1 MGKKTKRLNA
11 NGQARASGPKPLP
24 FVSVCTPTF
33 NRRPFIKTAIECYMH
48 QDYPHD
54 RMEWIVIDDGTDMVE
69 DLFKDVPGVKYF
81 KYEGEKMPLGKKR
94 NIMHSKAKGD
104 IIVYQ
109 DDDDYYPKNRV
120 SHAVDVLSKSKH
132 ALAAGAS
139 EIYIWFK
146 HIQKMYQ
153 FGPYSPTHATAGTF
167 AFKRE
172 LIEQSKYEDT
182 ACLAEERK
190 FLKDYT
196 VPFVQLDPKK
206 TILVFSHEHN
216 TFDKRKLLE
225 GNPNPQ
231 FCKPSEKTV
240 DEFVKEPGLKKFF
253 MEDVE
258 GLLEDYAPGHPR
270 MKPDVLQQITEIDK
284 QRRELE
290 ESNVR
295 IQLQQPDGT
304 YKELNNKEIAELL
317 NKMQKEK
324 EEMMEA
330 MRNFKPTVTFE
341 RGDGSKDVKSLE
353 EVVNIMQATMQENE
367 RLKAYVGEMHMKMQ
381 GMDVGGAGAGAP
393 MAMGG
398 GDGGAP
404 QSAVTN
410 VILTDETGAQH
421 NATTEELV
429 HLMQSTMEENKK
441 KDTEIQMMQFQIISK
456 NSEITYYEKQIEK
469 LKAEREEPKAP
480 AAGTSGVAR

>member
-11 NGQARASGPKPLP
+11 NGEPRVLNVKQLP

-48 QDYPHD
+48 QDYPRD
-54 RMEWIVIDDGTDMVE
+54 RMEWIVIDDGTDLVE
-69 DLFKDVPGVKYF
+69 DLFEGVPGVKYF
-81 KYEGEKMPLGKKR
+81 KYEDGKMPLGKKR
-94 NIMHSKAKGD
+94 NIMHDKSKGD

-109 DDDDYYPKNRV
+109 DDDDYYPRNRV
-120 SHAVDVLSKSKH
+120 SHAVDVLSRSKH
-132 ALAAGAS
+132 ALAAGSS

-146 HIQKMYQ
+146 HIEKMYQ

-172 LIEQSKYEDT
+172 LLTNSRYDDT

-196 VPFVQLDPKK
+196 IPFVQLDPKK

-240 DEFVKEPGLKKFF
+240 DDFVKEPEMKHFF
-253 MEDVE
+253 MDEVE
-258 GLLEDYAPGHPR
+258 NLLENYEPGHPR

-290 ESNVR
+290 EANVK
-295 IQLQQPDGT
+295 IQLQQPDGS
-304 YKELNNKEIAELL
+304 YKELNMKEIAELL

-324 EEMMEA
+324 EEMMES

-341 RGDGSKDVKSLE
+341 RVDGSKEVKSIE
-353 EVVNIMQATMQENE
+353 EIVNLLQTTMQDND
-367 RLKAYVGEMHMKMQ
+367 RLKSYIGEMHMKME
-381 GMDVGGAGAGAP
+381 GKDLGLSKSLEGG
-393 MAMGG
+393 
-398 GDGGAP
+398 
-404 QSAVTN
+404 SSSVTN
-410 VILTDETGAQH
+410 VVFTDERGLQH

-429 HLMQSTMEENKK
+429 QVMQRSMEECKNK
-441 KDTEIQMMQFQIISK
+441 DMELQMLQFQIISK
-456 NSEITYYEKQIEK
+456 NSEITYYEKEIER
-469 LKAEREEPKAP
+469 LREDLEKARL
-480 AAGTSGVAR
+480 G